1 MKRNFKLNAFL
12 MALLSTL
19 LFSCQESLD
28 DQGEWYVPG
37 EYHYSLCVPNAND
50 EIQVVLDSI
59 SSPIKSIGACPDW
72 ASVTV
77 SSSTQGNHPIICIA
91 LKDCGPGVMNEADVE
106 ILSEKN
112 DKVSLSLKQSIYIT
126 DNENSSDE
134 FLADWENMKYVS
146 IYSDQAYKLVPTP
159 WADET
164 ITTLPENIR
173 NDVKKKDGWEM
184 AFSFLNRETFDDC
197 NYFALYN
204 RYLGILRVFLYVTN
218 TTTNGSEYSFEVDM
232 GSMLKNNKYPFYHSL
247 AYGIPSNHHS
257 LPNNVNLLGNGI
269 PSQFTFKSFFSPYI
283 AMSSTALSKG
293 WTAFDIDASAYC
305 PKGKNW
311 LESGEQIQ
319 IACRTE
325 LSQSISLA
333 GSLSANI
340 SGKYSSAEQS
350 ASAASGVS
358 SMLSTLGALAGDV
371 QNSALAAIEQQVT
384 GNPLDTYFYYAG
396 VACNV
401 AAFAYDFITENP
413 YEEHVID
420 SMPGKIEMSMTGDI
434 ELSGYIKSLASN
446 GISPITLKG
455 STIKSA
461 NPNSNFGKGV
471 WGITTDPVIYV
482 LNDCMVGDASHL
494 NLVVNGNGTYGNSD
508 VEDYHLRMVSFL
520 DPQSVDGVE
529 GVVINNEIFPDASDI
544 KVTYS
549 YGVYPDIPKGHTTKY
564 ASLLGLSRPTLKIV
578 EGTEKFVWRSKN
590 GNNKMKY
597 VEVPH
602 TQIMSK
608 KLDETEDNCKVV
620 KQAGA
625 DYSYYGK
632 VVNCE
637 GKNFIMEPQV
647 YLPIKKTSQGTVL
660 CDGEIPD
667 FVVLVNLS
675 FKSNGR
681 TFVFSQRYLP
691 EVKMVSCKSTN
702 YLEYLENCCEF
713 IDYPRE
719 DAQKAQ
725 DILKYIYIK

>member
-19 LFSCQESLD
+19 PFSCQESLD

-91 LKDCGPGVMNEADVE
+91 LMDCGPGVMNEADVE

-134 FLADWENMKYVS
+134 FLTDWENVKYVS
-146 IYSDQAYKLVPTP
+146 IYSDRSYQLVPTP

-164 ITTLPENIR
+164 ITTLPEYIR
-173 NDVKKKDGWEM
+173 YDVKQKDGWEM
-184 AFSFLNRETFDDC
+184 AFSFMNKETFDDC

-218 TTTNGSEYSFEVDM
+218 TMTNGSEYSFEVDM

-247 AYGIPSNHHS
+247 AYGIPLNHKS

-269 PSQFTFKSFFSPYI
+269 PSQFTFKSFFSPYMSI
-283 AMSSTALSKG
+283 SSTALSKG

-305 PKGKNW
+305 PGNNW
-311 LESGEQIQ
+311 LDSGEQMQ

-325 LSQSISLA
+325 LNQSMSLV

-371 QNSALAAIEQQVT
+371 QNSALAAIEKQVT
-384 GNPLDTYFYYAG
+384 GDPLDTYFYYAG

-401 AAFAYDFITENP
+401 AAFAYDYITENK

-434 ELSGYIKSLASN
+434 ELSGYINSLASN

-455 STIKSA
+455 STIKST

-471 WGITTDPVIYV
+471 WALGKDPVIWV
-482 LNDCMVGDASHL
+482 LYDCMLGDVSHL
-494 NLVVNGNGTYGNSD
+494 NLVVNGNGTYANTE
-508 VEDYHLRMVSFL
+508 VENYHLRMVSFL
-520 DPQSVDGVE
+520 DPESVYGLGEE
-529 GVVINNEIFPDASDI
+529 GVIINDEIFPDASDI

-549 YGVYPDIPKGHTTKY
+549 YGVYPDIPKGHTAKY

-578 EGTEKFVWRSKN
+578 DGTEKFVWHSKN
-590 GNNKMKY
+590 GNNTMKY
-597 VEVPH
+597 VKAPH
-602 TQIMSK
+602 TQIMSE
-608 KLDETEDNCKVV
+608 KLDEDEKNCKLV

-625 DYSYYGK
+625 DYYYYGK
-632 VVNCE
+632 VVNCD

-647 YLPIKKTSQGTVL
+647 YFPIKKTSEGTVL

-681 TFVFSQRYLP
+681 TFVFSQRFLP
-691 EVKMVSCKSTN
+691 EIELHSYKGAAD
-702 YLEYLENCCEF
+702 YLEDCCEF
-713 IDYPRE
+713 IECPRE
-719 DAQKAQ
+719 DVQKAL
-725 DILKYIYIK
+725 DILKYIY